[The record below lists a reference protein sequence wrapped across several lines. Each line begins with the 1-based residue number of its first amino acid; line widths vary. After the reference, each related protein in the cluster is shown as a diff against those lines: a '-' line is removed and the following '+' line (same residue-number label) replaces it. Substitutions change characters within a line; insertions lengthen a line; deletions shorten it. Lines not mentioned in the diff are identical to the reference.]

1 MKCISLMCYSR
12 TFARTN
18 VRPISSMVI
27 HWFTYSL
34 ILLFINS
41 LVRSLTYWLINWSV
55 DLLICSLQVCYCF
68 CTWLGSPQV
77 RWLHLWGQRT
87 KRALSFALSSLSDTL
102 CVSSCLSISIF
113 FYFLSTLLLSLSV
126 SFLSFFVLFFL
137 SYPLSS
143 SLSVSLALS
152 STPLALK
159 WAFSII
165 LC

>member
-1 MKCISLMCYSR
+1 MYIPHVLLTY
-12 TFARTN
+12 
-18 VRPISSMVI
+18 VRLISSMLI
-27 HWFTYSL
+27 NRFTYSL

-41 LVRSLTYWLINWSV
+41 LVRSLTYWLTYWLINWSV
-55 DLLICSLQVCYCF
+55 DLFVAGMLLLLHVVRKSPGAMVASMRSENKKGSLCR
-68 CTWLGSPQV
+68 S
-77 RWLHLWGQRT
+77 
-87 KRALSFALSSLSDTL
+87 LSRFHTLSVSLPVSLFFFFSISYPPSSSLS
-102 CVSSCLSISIF
+102 I
-113 FYFLSTLLLSLSV
+113 

-152 STPLALK
+152 STPLAMK